1 MEPLK
6 ARIGVRGCQLEGR
19 PAGSLSADTPDGHRA
34 AVQRFM
40 LNTGMMSEPIT
51 IDGAYG
57 EGGGQ
62 VLRMALAL
70 AAATGRPLRVERVR
84 AGRKRPGLAAQ
95 HLTAVRAAAAV
106 CRAEVRG
113 GDLGATTI
121 DFLPGGPPRGGD
133 YAFDVAEAREGGSAG
148 AATLVL
154 QTVLPLLGLAAEGSA
169 VTVRG
174 GTHVPW
180 SPPFDY
186 ACHVWL
192 PALAR
197 FGIHGSLELRRWG
210 WYPAGG
216 GEIHA
221 RIHGRGKVS
230 EGAGTGVDLT
240 DRGALRRVWGRAV
253 AADLPAHIAQRM
265 ADRAW
270 GLLTETEVGI
280 NVPPERVRAASPG
293 AGIFLVAE
301 YQHLRAGFSALGRR
315 GRPAEEVAEEA
326 VHALLDHHRGGASVD
341 EHLGDQLVL
350 PAALAH
356 VETTYTVAHA
366 TAHLTTAAW
375 LVEQFG
381 LARVLVERATEDS
394 YQVTVRPEG

>member
-1 MEPLK
+1 
-6 ARIGVRGCQLEGR
+6 
-19 PAGSLSADTPDGHRA
+19 
-34 AVQRFM
+34 M
-40 LNTGMMSEPIT
+40 LNNTVMTGPIT

-70 AAATGRPLRVERVR
+70 AAATGRPLGMERIR
-84 AGRKRPGLAAQ
+84 ARRRRPGLAAQ

-106 CRAEVRG
+106 CEAEVRG
-113 GDLGATTI
+113 DALGSTTI

-133 YAFDVAEAREGGSAG
+133 YAFDVAAAREGGSAG

-154 QTVLPLLGLAAEGSA
+154 QTVVPLLGLAAGAST

-186 ACHVWL
+186 ARDVWL
-192 PALAR
+192 PVLAR
-197 FGIHGSLELRRWG
+197 FGIHAELELLRWG
-210 WYPAGG
+210 WYSAGG
-216 GEIHA
+216 GEIRA
-221 RIHGRGKVS
+221 RIRGRGD
-230 EGAGTGVDLT
+230 EGGSPDARVDLT
-240 DRGALRRVWGRAV
+240 ERGTLRKVWGRAV
-253 AADLPAHIAQRM
+253 AADLPAHIPQRM

-270 GLLTETEVGI
+270 GLLTETGVGI
-280 NVPPERVRAASPG
+280 DVRPERVRAASPG
-293 AGIFLVAE
+293 TGIFLVAE
-301 YQHLRAGFSALGRR
+301 YEHVRAGFSALGRR

-326 VHALLDHHRGGASVD
+326 VHALLDHHRSGASVD
-341 EHLGDQLVL
+341 DHLGDQLIL
-350 PAALAH
+350 PAALAQ
-356 VETTYTVAHA
+356 VETTYTVAHP

-381 LARVLVERATEDS
+381 LAGITLAQGTEGN
-394 YQVTVRPEG
+394 YTVTVIPENPGADKRGTANRRE

>member
-1 MEPLK
+1 M
-6 ARIGVRGCQLEGR
+6 INSGVM
-19 PAGSLSADTPDGHRA
+19 T
-34 AVQRFM
+34 
-40 LNTGMMSEPIT
+40 EPIT
-51 IDGAYG
+51 IDGAHG

-70 AAATGRPLRVERVR
+70 GAATGRPLRVERIR

-95 HLTAVRAAAAV
+95 HPTALRAAATV

-113 GDLGATTI
+113 DALGSTAI
-121 DFLPGGPPRGGD
+121 DFFPGDPPRSGD
-133 YAFDVAEAREGGSAG
+133 YTFDVAEAREGGSAG

-154 QTVLPLLGLAAEGSA
+154 QTVLPLLGLAAGPST

-186 ACHVWL
+186 ARHVWL

-197 FGIHGSLELRRWG
+197 FGIHGSLELHRWG

-216 GEIHA
+216 GEIRA
-221 RIHGRGKVS
+221 RIHGRSDVPA
-230 EGAGTGVDLT
+230 GAETGVDLA
-240 DRGALRRVWGRAV
+240 DRGALRKVWGRAV
-253 AADLPAHIAQRM
+253 AANLPAHIPQRM

-270 GLLTETEVGI
+270 GLLTEAGVGI
-280 NVPPERVRAASPG
+280 DVPPERVRAASPG

-301 YQHLRAGFSALGRR
+301 YEYGRAGFSALGRV
-315 GRPAEEVAEEA
+315 GKPAEEVAEEA
-326 VHALLDHHRGGASVD
+326 VRALLDHHHSGASVD
-341 EHLGDQLVL
+341 DHLGDQVIL
-350 PAALAH
+350 PAALAQ
-356 VETTYTVAHA
+356 VETTYTVAHP

-381 LARVLVERATEDS
+381 LARVTLSETSADMHIVAIAPGT
-394 YQVTVRPEG
+394 

>member
-1 MEPLK
+1 MT
-6 ARIGVRGCQLEGR
+6 Q
-19 PAGSLSADTPDGHRA
+19 
-34 AVQRFM
+34 
-40 LNTGMMSEPIT
+40 PIT
-51 IDGAYG
+51 IDGAHG

-62 VLRMALAL
+62 VLRMALVL
-70 AAATGRPLRVERVR
+70 AAATGRPLRVERIR
-84 AGRKRPGLAAQ
+84 AGRKRSGLAAQ

-106 CRAEVRG
+106 CDAEVRR
-113 GDLGATTI
+113 DTLGSTTI

-154 QTVLPLLGLAAEGSA
+154 QTVLPLLGLAAGPST
-169 VTVRG
+169 VIVRG

-186 ACHVWL
+186 ARDVWL

-197 FGIHGSLELRRWG
+197 FGIHGSLELHRWG

-216 GEIHA
+216 GEIRA
-221 RIHGRGKVS
+221 RIHGRGDVP
-230 EGAGTGVDLT
+230 EGAGTGVDLS
-240 DRGALRRVWGRAV
+240 DRGALRKVWGRAV
-253 AADLPAHIAQRM
+253 AADLPAHIPQRI

-293 AGIFLVAE
+293 AGVFLIAE
-301 YQHLRAGFSALGRR
+301 YQHVRAGFSALGRR

-326 VHALLDHHRGGASVD
+326 VHALLDHHHSGASVD
-341 EHLGDQLVL
+341 DHLGDQLIL
-350 PAALAH
+350 PAVLAQ
-356 VETTYTVAHA
+356 VPTTYTVGHP
-366 TAHLTTAAW
+366 TPHLTTAAW

-381 LARVLVERATEDS
+381 LARVTLSETSAGIHIVAIAPGT
-394 YQVTVRPEG
+394 

>member
-1 MEPLK
+1 MT
-6 ARIGVRGCQLEGR
+6 Q
-19 PAGSLSADTPDGHRA
+19 
-34 AVQRFM
+34 
-40 LNTGMMSEPIT
+40 PIT

-62 VLRMALAL
+62 VLRMAVAL
-70 AAATGRPLRVERVR
+70 AAATGRPLQVERIR
-84 AGRKRPGLAAQ
+84 AGRKRSGLAAQ

-113 GDLGATTI
+113 DTLGSTTI
-121 DFLPGGPPRGGD
+121 DFRPGGPLVSGD
-133 YAFDVAEAREGGSAG
+133 YTFDVAEAREGGSAG

-154 QTVLPLLGLAAEGSA
+154 QTVLPLLGLAAAPST

-197 FGIHGSLELRRWG
+197 FGIGAELELRRWG

-216 GEIHA
+216 GEIRA
-221 RIHGRGKVS
+221 RIVRRDAAAPGPGSR
-230 EGAGTGVDLT
+230 VDLT
-240 DRGALRRVWGRAV
+240 DRGSLRRVWGRAV
-253 AADLPAHIAQRM
+253 AADLPAHIPQRM
-265 ADRAW
+265 ADQAW

-293 AGIFLVAE
+293 AGIFLLAE
-301 YQHLRAGFSALGRR
+301 YEHVRAGFSSLGHR
-315 GRPAEEVAEEA
+315 GRPAEEVTEEA
-326 VHALLDHHRGGASVD
+326 VHALLDHHHGGAAVD
-341 EHLGDQLVL
+341 DHLGDQLIL
-350 PAALAH
+350 PAALAQ
-356 VETTYTVAHA
+356 VETTYTVAHP
-366 TAHLTTAAW
+366 TRHLTTPAW
-375 LVEQFG
+375 LVEQFA
-381 LARVLVERATEDS
+381 LARATVEAGAEST
-394 YQVTVRPEG
+394 YTVTIVPETRRTYEPRTANGRE